1 MTDALDTGNYG
12 EFKFYPARS
21 GRAAHG
27 YAIKGGPTQ
36 QQGSDMLNTPMGRR
50 GMITT
55 PHHLAS
61 QAGLAV
67 LREGGNAIEA
77 AIAAAATLSV
87 VYPHMTGLGGDG
99 FWLIAEPG
107 KPPISIDGSGAAGAA
122 VERDLYR
129 AERLKAVPARGGL
142 AANTVAGAV
151 SGWKLALDLSEQ
163 WGGGMPLERLFEDA
177 IHYAREGSAVTAH
190 QEAATRRNLAAL
202 RKAPGFAQ
210 TFLMRNK
217 PPAVGAVIAQPAL
230 ADTLERL
237 AEAGL
242 DDFYRGDIARTM
254 AEDLR
259 DAGSPLKSE
268 DLARHRGMRRRP
280 LSLGLA
286 HGTLFNTAPPTQGLA
301 SLILLGVFQRL
312 GAAVPDEAA
321 WVHGLVEA
329 TKIATRVRDTHITD
343 PNRMSVHATTYLS
356 EHLLDRLAGEVDP
369 ARAQPTAQGLGDGD
383 TVWLGVIDGQGRA
396 VSFIQSLFHAFGSG
410 VVLPRTGIVWHNRGV
425 SFSLD
430 PEHRNAL
437 EPRRKPFHTLSPALA
452 RLKDGRTMVWGSMGG
467 DSQPQIQAQIFAR
480 AVLGGQPLQAAL
492 TAPRFVYGRGA
503 DGLPG
508 TDLKLEARFSP
519 ELVDELARL
528 GHSVESV
535 APFDSLMGHAG
546 ALIRRA
552 DGLIEGAAD
561 PRADGIA
568 AGW

>member
-1 MTDALDTGNYG
+1 
-12 EFKFYPARS
+12 
-21 GRAAHG
+21 
-27 YAIKGGPTQ
+27 
-36 QQGSDMLNTPMGRR
+36 MLNTPMGRR

-67 LREGGNAIEA
+67 LRDGGNAIEA

-107 KPPISIDGSGAAGAA
+107 KPPVSIDGSGAAGAR
-122 VERDLYR
+122 VERELYR
-129 AERLKAVPARGGL
+129 AERLKMVPARGGL

-151 SGWKLALDLSEQ
+151 SGWQLALDVSEQ

-177 IHYAREGSAVTAH
+177 IHYAREGSAVTNH
-190 QEAATRRNLAAL
+190 QDTATRRSLAAL
-202 RKAPGFAQ
+202 KKVPGFAQ
-210 TFLMRNK
+210 TFLSRNK
-217 PPAVGAVIAQPAL
+217 PLGVGAIMTQPAL
-230 ADTLERL
+230 AATLERL
-237 AEAGL
+237 AEVGL
-242 DDFYRGDIARTM
+242 DDFYRGDVARSM
-254 AEDLR
+254 AEDLGN
-259 DAGSPLKSE
+259 AGSPLKSE

-280 LSLGLA
+280 LSLGLPC
-286 HGTLFNTAPPTQGLA
+286 GTLFNTAPPTQGLA

-312 GAAVPDEAA
+312 GLTVPDEAA

-329 TKIATRVRDTHITD
+329 TKIAYRVRDAHITD
-343 PNRMSVHATTYLS
+343 PHRMSVHATTYLS
-356 EHLLDRLAGEVDP
+356 DHLLDRLAGEIDP
-369 ARAQPTAQGLGDGD
+369 AHAHPAAQVLQDGD

-425 SFSLD
+425 SFSLN

-480 AVLGGQPLQAAL
+480 AVLGGQSPQAAL
-492 TAPRFVYGRGA
+492 TAPRFVYGRSV
-503 DGLPG
+503 DGQPN
-508 TDLKLEARFSP
+508 TDLKLENRFAP
-519 ELVDELARL
+519 ELATELERL
-528 GHSVESV
+528 GHVVERM

-546 ALIRRA
+546 ALIRRG
-552 DGLIEGAAD
+552 DGMIEGAAD
-561 PRADGIA
+561 PRADGSA

>member
-1 MTDALDTGNYG
+1 
-12 EFKFYPARS
+12 
-21 GRAAHG
+21 
-27 YAIKGGPTQ
+27 
-36 QQGSDMLNTPMGRR
+36 MLNTPMGRR

-77 AIAAAATLSV
+77 AIAAAATLAV

-122 VERDLYR
+122 VERELYR

-177 IHYAREGSAVTAH
+177 VHYAREGAAVTAH
-190 QEAATRRNLAAL
+190 QETATRRNLAAL
-202 RKAPGFAQ
+202 KKAPGFAQ
-210 TFLMRNK
+210 TFLVRNK
-217 PPAVGAVIAQPAL
+217 VAAAGTLLRQPAL
-230 ADTLERL
+230 AATLEQL
-237 AEAGL
+237 AEVGL

-254 AEDLR
+254 AADLR

-280 LSLGLA
+280 LSLPLA
-286 HGTLFNTAPPTQGLA
+286 GGTLFNTAPPTQGLA

-312 GAAVPDEAA
+312 GAVQPDEAA
-321 WVHGLVEA
+321 WIHALVEA
-329 TKIATRVRDTHITD
+329 TKIAYRVRDSHITD
-343 PNRMSVHATTYLS
+343 PHRMSVHATTYLS

-369 ARAQPTAQGLGDGD
+369 TRAQETSQVLGDGD
-383 TVWLGVIDGQGRA
+383 TVWLGVVDGQGRA

-410 VVLPRTGIVWHNRGV
+410 VVLPHTGIVWHNRGV

-430 PEHRNAL
+430 PDHRNAL

-480 AVLGGQPLQAAL
+480 AIVGGQPLQAAV
-492 TAPRFVYGRGA
+492 TAPRFVYGRSV
-503 DGLPG
+503 DGQPN
-508 TDLKLEARFSP
+508 TDLKLESRFP
-519 ELVDELARL
+519 AEMAEQLAAL
-528 GHSVESV
+528 GHTVETV
-535 APFDSLMGHAG
+535 APFDPLMGHAG
-546 ALIRRA
+546 ALVRRA
-552 DGLIEGAAD
+552 DGVIEGAAD
-561 PRADGIA
+561 PRADGTA

>member
-1 MTDALDTGNYG
+1 
-12 EFKFYPARS
+12 
-21 GRAAHG
+21 
-27 YAIKGGPTQ
+27 
-36 QQGSDMLNTPMGRR
+36 MLNTPMGRR

-67 LREGGNAIEA
+67 LRDGGNAIEA

-107 KPPISIDGSGAAGAA
+107 KPPISIDGSGAAGTR
-122 VERDLYR
+122 VERELYR
-129 AERLKAVPARGGL
+129 AEKLKSVPTRGGL

-151 SGWKLALDLSEQ
+151 SGWQLALDVSEQ
-163 WGGGMPLERLFEDA
+163 WGGGMALERLFEDA
-177 IHYAREGSAVTAH
+177 IHYARQGSAVTAH

-210 TFLMRNK
+210 TFLVRNK
-217 PPAVGAVIAQPAL
+217 PPAVGTVLTQPAL

-237 AEAGL
+237 AEVGL
-242 DDFYRGDIARTM
+242 DDFYRGDIAQTM

-280 LSLGLA
+280 LSLGLPC
-286 HGTLFNTAPPTQGLA
+286 GTLFNTAPPTQGLA

-312 GAAVPDEAA
+312 GLTVPDEAA

-329 TKIATRVRDTHITD
+329 TKIATRVRDAHITD
-343 PNRMSVHATTYLS
+343 PHHMSVHATTYLS
-356 EHLLDRLAGEVDP
+356 DHLLDRLAGEIDP
-369 ARAQPTAQGLGDGD
+369 ARAQASTQVLRDGD

-410 VVLPRTGIVWHNRGV
+410 VVLPRTGIVWHNRGA

-430 PEHRNAL
+430 PDHRNAL

-480 AVLGGQPLQAAL
+480 AILGGQPLQAAL
-492 TAPRFVYGRGA
+492 TAPRFVYGRGT
-503 DGLPG
+503 DGQPSG
-508 TDLKLEARFSP
+508 DLRLESRAAP
-519 ELVDELARL
+519 ELVAELAAL
-528 GHSVESV
+528 GHGVESA

-546 ALIRRA
+546 ALIRRG

-561 PRADGIA
+561 PRADGVV

>member
-1 MTDALDTGNYG
+1 MAIRDKG
-12 EFKFYPARS
+12 PAGLS
-21 GRAAHG
+21 DEL
-27 YAIKGGPTQ
+27 
-36 QQGSDMLNTPMGRR
+36 DMLNTPMGRR

-107 KPPISIDGSGAAGAA
+107 KPPVSIDGSGASGAR

-129 AERLKAVPARGGL
+129 AEKLKAVPARGGL

-151 SGWKLALDLSEQ
+151 SGWQLALDVSEQ

-177 IHYAREGSAVTAH
+177 IHYAREGAAVTAH
-190 QEAATRRNLAAL
+190 QEVATRRNLAAL
-202 RKAPGFAQ
+202 KKAPGFAQ
-210 TFLMRNK
+210 TFLVRNK
-217 PPAVGAVIAQPAL
+217 APVAGTLIAQPTL
-230 ADTLERL
+230 AATLERL
-237 AEAGL
+237 AEVGL
-242 DDFYRGDIARTM
+242 DDFYRGDIARSM
-254 AEDLR
+254 AKDLAE
-259 DAGSPLKSE
+259 AGSPLKSE

-286 HGTLFNTAPPTQGLA
+286 GGTLFNTAPPTQGLA

-312 GAAVPDEAA
+312 GVAAPDDAA

-329 TKIATRVRDTHITD
+329 TKIAYGVRDAHITD
-343 PNRMSVHATTYLS
+343 PHRMSVHATTYLS
-356 EHLLDRLAGEVDP
+356 DHLLDRLAGDVDMAH
-369 ARAQPTAQGLGDGD
+369 ARPSTQILGDGD

-410 VVLPRTGIVWHNRGV
+410 VVLPGTGVVWHNRGV

-452 RLKDGRTMVWGSMGG
+452 RLKDGRTMVWGTMGG
-467 DSQPQIQAQIFAR
+467 DSQPQVQAQIFSR
-480 AVLGGQPLQAAL
+480 AVLYGQPLQAAL
-492 TAPRFVYGRGA
+492 TAPRFVYGRSL
-503 DGLPG
+503 DGQPSS
-508 TDLKLEARFSP
+508 DLKLEARFGP
-519 ELVDELARL
+519 ELAAELAAL
-528 GHSVESV
+528 GHSVEML
-535 APFDSLMGHAG
+535 APFDSLTGHAG
-546 ALIRRA
+546 ALVRRA

-561 PRADGIA
+561 PRADGVV